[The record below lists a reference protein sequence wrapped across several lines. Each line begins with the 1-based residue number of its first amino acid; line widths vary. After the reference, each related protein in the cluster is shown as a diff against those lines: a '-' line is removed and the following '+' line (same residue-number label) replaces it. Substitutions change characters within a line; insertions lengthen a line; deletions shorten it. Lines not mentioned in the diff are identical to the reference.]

1 MDESLKE
8 KLKEYEIELKKNL
21 FINGPEPSY
30 EDANLFKEL
39 LDSHYRPSQKEYP
52 SVWAWYSLMNL
63 FEDEVIKEW
72 LKKPTT
78 ETKKENKKE
87 TKKENK
93 KENKNENKKENKNE
107 NKKENKNENK
117 KEEKKKEKKKEKK
130 ENKSSEPYIC
140 DEPDNLEEK
149 PEYKERIKE
158 QINKHKDETSNVF
171 LEIKPENEEQDL
183 DILAKKILKEIKR
196 NGLKWS
202 EKYEIEEI
210 GFKIKKLI
218 MGMNVRMETS
228 VQDIID
234 QLETWEEEIQS
245 VDFAL
250 FSQC

>member
-1 MDESLKE
+1 M
-8 KLKEYEIELKKNL
+8 
-21 FINGPEPSY
+21 
-30 EDANLFKEL
+30 
-39 LDSHYRPSQKEYP
+39 
-52 SVWAWYSLMNL
+52 
-63 FEDEVIKEW
+63 
-72 LKKPTT
+72 
-78 ETKKENKKE
+78 
-87 TKKENK
+87 
-93 KENKNENKKENKNE
+93 
-107 NKKENKNENK
+107 
-117 KEEKKKEKKKEKK
+117 
-130 ENKSSEPYIC
+130 
-140 DEPDNLEEK
+140 
-149 PEYKERIKE
+149 
-158 QINKHKDETSNVF
+158 
-171 LEIKPENEEQDL
+171 EIKPENEEQDL

>member
-87 TKKENK
+87 TKKG
-93 KENKNENKKENKNE
+93 

-117 KEEKKKEKKKEKK
+117 KEEKKKKKKKEKK